1 MDLAEFEN
9 EVMRLEREL
18 RADIVARVSA
28 FRDKTKFRG
37 QLTVSVDT
45 VDVSTFGGLQP
56 LFEIEGV
63 RVRAMI

>member
-37 QLTVSVDT
+37 
-45 VDVSTFGGLQP
+45 
-56 LFEIEGV
+56 
-63 RVRAMI
+63 MI